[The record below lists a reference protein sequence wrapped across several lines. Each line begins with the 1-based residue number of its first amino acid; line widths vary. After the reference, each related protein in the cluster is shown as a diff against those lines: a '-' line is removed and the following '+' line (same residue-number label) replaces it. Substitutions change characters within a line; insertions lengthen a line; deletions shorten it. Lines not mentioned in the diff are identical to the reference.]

1 MAAASK
7 YSEGTAAAKRLADR
21 LKEAPDAW
29 VACRDMM
36 HAWATLN
43 DFHVSGRHGKVLEIR
58 RDLVCMRCETVRHED
73 YDATKAGLEKVRQS
87 YTYPRGYQF
96 PGVPRGVKPKA
107 IVQQE
112 QYRRAMERV
121 AKAAAGERDRER

>member
-1 MAAASK
+1 MSK
-7 YSEGTAAAKRLADR
+7 YSENSAAAARLADR
-21 LKEAPDAW
+21 LKEVPDSW
-29 VACRDMM
+29 VTCRDMM
-36 HAWATLN
+36 HAWIPLN
-43 DFHVSGRHGKVLEIR
+43 DFHVSGKHGRVLEIR

-73 YDATKAGLEKVRQS
+73 FDVTKAGLEKVRQT
-87 YTYPRGYQF
+87 YTYPLGYQI

-121 AKAAAGERDRER
+121 ANAARGERETSE